1 MDDGKHAPSD
11 REGSSGM
18 SRTIAATV
26 IGAVLIAI
34 ILSLGTDA
42 RERACK
48 PLPFCGPKDKITLD
62 PRAYGSWSFLRFE
75 PDVPSQTFP
84 GVDAVP
90 VSLLLLENEKYASTA
105 ALDLGNGAST
115 NMQSSGS
122 FEVLSKTAIQLNSSS
137 QQGGIVGVH
146 DIAFEGDSIMKL
158 TDRATGLT
166 LVFQRR

>member
-1 MDDGKHAPSD
+1 MTKS
-11 REGSSGM
+11 
-18 SRTIAATV
+18 IAATV

-34 ILSLGTDA
+34 ILSVGTDA
-42 RERACK
+42 VDRACK
-48 PLPFCGPKDKITLD
+48 PLHMCKSKDKITLD
-62 PRAYGSWSFLRFE
+62 PRAFGSWSFLRFE
-75 PDVPSQTFP
+75 PDVPTQSFP

-105 ALDLGNGAST
+105 ALNLGNGAST

-122 FEVLSKTAIQLNSSS
+122 FEALSPTTIQLNSSS
-137 QQGGIVGVH
+137 EQGGIVGVH

-158 TDRATGLT
+158 TDRATGIT